1 MRTSRYCSKDIV
13 WDIIINM
20 RNNPKR
26 LFIFLLILTLF
37 VGLIDLPEKFI
48 ISIPWKGK
56 TIQKEINPPQLNI
69 QIGSFKIQKKFS
81 THLGLDLA
89 GGIHVALDANMKDI
103 PEGSR
108 MDALD
113 SARQVIERRVNFFG
127 VSEPLVQQVKSGDTY
142 RVIVEL
148 PGVTD
153 IEEALSLIGQT
164 AKLEF
169 RELMENQEST
179 QAAFLFPTEENTKSV
194 DLSGKDLKK
203 ATLTFNSNNGEP
215 EVAIDFTPDG
225 GKKFAEI
232 TKRLIGKPL
241 AIFLDDTPLMWP
253 TVKTEITDG
262 SGVISGG
269 FTQDQAKRLTLQ
281 LNAGAL
287 PVPVTVVEKRIVG
300 ATLGADS
307 VSKSVRAGL
316 IGLGIVAL
324 FMILKYGWL
333 GLFADLALFVYGL
346 LTLALYRIIPI
357 TLTLPGIAGFI
368 LSIGMAVDANIL
380 IFERFKEELRKGK
393 PWQIAMELGFGK
405 AWDSIRDA
413 NFTTIIT
420 SLILYNPG
428 NWDFLPSSGLVRG
441 FAATLFIG
449 VVVSL
454 FTGIIVTRTFIR
466 VLYRGP
472 KGVKKT

>member
-1 MRTSRYCSKDIV
+1 MA
-13 WDIIINM
+13 
-20 RNNPKR
+20 RNPRK
-26 LFIFLLILTLF
+26 LFILLLILTAF
-37 VGLIDLPEKFI
+37 VAVIDLPEKFT
-48 ISIPWKGK
+48 ISIPWQGK
-56 TIQKEINPPQLNI
+56 MIQKEINPPSLNI
-69 QIGSFKIQKKFS
+69 QFGSLRIQKEFT

-89 GGIHVALDANMKDI
+89 GGIHVALEADMTNI
-103 PEGSR
+103 PEESR
-108 MDALD
+108 MDALE
-113 SARQVIERRVNFFG
+113 SAKQVIERRVNFFG
-127 VSEPLVQQVKSGDTY
+127 VSEPVVQSVKSGEIH

-148 PGVTD
+148 PGVMD
-153 IEEALSLIGQT
+153 IEQALSLIGQT

-169 RELMENQEST
+169 RELNDMEEST
-179 QAAFLFPTEENTKSV
+179 PAALFLPTLENTKGV
-194 DLSGKDLKK
+194 DLTGKDLKK

-215 EVAIDFTPDG
+215 EVAIEFTHDG
-225 GKKFAEI
+225 GRKFAEI
-232 TKRLIGKPL
+232 TKRLVGKPL
-241 AIFLDDTPLMWP
+241 AIFLDDTLLMWP
-253 TVKTEITDG
+253 TVKVEITDG
-262 SGVISGG
+262 TGVISGG
-269 FTQDQAKRLTLQ
+269 FTYDQAKRLTLQ

-300 ATLGADS
+300 ATLGVDS

-324 FMILKYGWL
+324 FMMLKYGWL
-333 GLFADLALFVYGL
+333 GFYADLALFVYGL

-380 IFERFKEELRKGK
+380 IFERFKEEYRKGK
-393 PWQIAMELGFGK
+393 PWAIAMELGFGK

-420 SLILYNPG
+420 SIILYNPG

-441 FAATLFIG
+441 FAATLFLG
-449 VVVSL
+449 VVISL

-466 VLYRGP
+466 VLYKGP
-472 KGVKKT
+472 KGGKP